1 VKHNT
6 TRRVILAYVDTG
18 ITALETAARLA
29 HAVKLTECAME
40 LFEHATKLRELSG
53 KIAVAIGIGLK
64 RRG

>member
-1 VKHNT
+1 
-6 TRRVILAYVDTG
+6 
-18 ITALETAARLA
+18 
-29 HAVKLTECAME
+29 ME